1 MQDLRRD
8 LDLGAWKLIWGFA
21 STFLQEERVGGDFF
35 RSASE
40 MDGGKDDEYFIAL
53 VSPMYEVAPVS
64 SILHTVMLG
73 LLYLDP
79 HIF

>member
-21 STFLQEERVGGDFF
+21 STFSSGGTRVGGDFFF

-53 VSPMYEVAPVS
+53 VSPMYEVAPVP
-64 SILHTVMLG
+64 SILHTAALTG
-73 LLYLDP
+73 
-79 HIF
+79 